1 MIQKILSYG
10 LRGIEA
16 VPVTVECEVADSG
29 IGTHIVGIP
38 DQNVRFAIPRIMTAI
53 RAAGYRFP
61 GSRIVVNVS
70 PALSGETDDLDL
82 PIALAIIGASR
93 QADLIDGDRTVA
105 AGRFS
110 DGQTLREVR
119 GGCCAVQMALRE
131 GFDTVILPPR
141 AAAEETLPDDDEVTV
156 YGANDLE
163 DAVQAAEAHD
173 VSLRVREGTFD
184 ALAEVDTCPLVDKD
198 TLAVLEV
205 AAAGGFDVLTDS
217 TTFSDAFVLR
227 AILPKDPGREP
238 IAKAVFSVAGE
249 VANYHSHS
257 LCSLQYYDSAA
268 AIRGD
273 LRRPGRMSLAYNG
286 VLTMDLRQAWTE
298 HDLDTIAQIHGDG
311 IVRIQDEDGRSTE
324 YPAGGAIFAIVPRDA
339 MAGTEELSDAGREAT
354 TRFVKSLRAVG
365 IFYFGAEDGLIRA
378 TGDDILAA
386 RERVAAAYRRRKV
399 REWKVSLGEPDPDES
414 FPRED
419 LDGLT
424 FDVARTVA
432 DLQGC
437 EAVDRTHVEQAKRHL
452 FRP

>member
-1 MIQKILSYG
+1 MIQKVLSYG

-16 VPVTVECEVADSG
+16 VPVTVECEVADGG
-29 IGTHIVGIP
+29 IGVHIVGIP

-61 GSRIVVNVS
+61 GSRIVVNVA

-82 PIALAIIGASR
+82 PIALAIIGASG

-110 DGQTLREVR
+110 DGQVLREVH
-119 GGCCAVQMALRE
+119 GGCCAVQMALRK

-156 YGANDLE
+156 YGAGDLE

-173 VSLRVREGTFD
+173 VSLRVREGVFD
-184 ALAEVDTCPLVDKD
+184 ALGEVDTCPLVDKN

-205 AAAGGFDVLTDS
+205 AAAGGFDVLTDTS
-217 TTFSDAFVLR
+217 TFSDAFVLR
-227 AILPKDPGREP
+227 AILPKDPGREL
-238 IAKAVFSVAGE
+238 IAKAVFSAAGE

-273 LRRPGRMSLAYNG
+273 MSRPGRMSLAYNG
-286 VLTMDLRQAWTE
+286 VLTMDLRQAWME
-298 HDLDTIAQIHGDG
+298 HDLDTIARIHGDG
-311 IVRIQDEDGRSTE
+311 IVRIWDEDDHSAE
-324 YPAGGAIFAIVPRDA
+324 YPAGGAIFAIAPSG
-339 MAGTEELSDAGREAT
+339 MAGTEGLSDAGGEAV
-354 TRFVKSLRAVG
+354 TRFVKSLRAVVN
-365 IFYFGAEDGLIRA
+365 FCFGAENSLERA
-378 TGDDILAA
+378 TADDILAA

-437 EAVDRTHVEQAKRHL
+437 EAVDRTHVEQARRHL